1 VSAAPRIPGLTI
13 SELVDELGA
22 AAPSAAGGSAGGVA
36 AAFAAALVG
45 LVARASPAWQE
56 APGIA
61 AQAATLRERLLELA
75 DEDVCAFAAALAAL
89 REPARPG
96 ESRDAR
102 LGRALGLAAD
112 APLAIAEAAAD
123 VAELAALAVAQ
134 GRPDVRPDAEV
145 ARELAAAAARG
156 AAALVETNL
165 TTLPGDPRSTR
176 AAAAVDAVSLR

>member
-1 VSAAPRIPGLTI
+1 VSDAPRIPGLTV

-22 AAPSAAGGSAGGVA
+22 PAPSAAGGSAAAVV

-45 LVARASPAWQE
+45 LVARASPAWRE

-61 AQAATLRERLLELA
+61 AQAATLRDRLLELA
-75 DEDVCAFAAALAAL
+75 DQDVTAFAAALAAL

-96 ESRDAR
+96 EDRDAR

-123 VAELAALAVAQ
+123 VAELAALAVAE
-134 GRPDVRPDAEV
+134 GRPDVRPDAAV
-145 ARELAAAAARG
+145 ARELASAAARG

-165 TTLPGDPRSTR
+165 TTVPGDPRSTR
-176 AAAAVDAVSLR
+176 AAAAVNAVSPR